1 MSETVDSKIR
11 DAIMEK
17 IIAVEGNNVC
27 FDCGSKAPKWSS
39 PYLGI
44 LICYECA
51 ARHRSYGTHI
61 SFVRSVNLDKWN
73 RRQLKSLEMTGNKYA
88 KSKFNEMGIPL
99 IGSVFDYNNPL
110 VLKYRAK
117 IEEMVKENLG
127 ENEFKV
133 KNDEENEGKKEK
145 KKGKKE
151 GKSKEKKEGNE
162 CENIGNKEEN
172 DGNKDKSNFKEVEDI
187 NDTESVPQKFEIKN
201 NVNVKEVKV
210 EKRAGKKNKIKKVDF
225 DFDFDSFNDVNFS
238 DFNKKENEE
247 GETAP
252 KKGKKKQAESDD
264 EDDDD
269 KEKKENEREN
279 RGGNGTKLSKEEISK
294 KFAGKKAVS
303 SEDYAALNDNGSQDK
318 AINDR
323 IKSFGKV
330 TSISSSDVYGTE
342 DDVYEGET
350 FGSKMKDFAI
360 NLTLSAAEKAKEWKN
375 KTNEIINSIQSKFT
389 GY

>member
-127 ENEFKV
+127 VDEFKV

-151 GKSKEKKEGNE
+151 GKSK
-162 CENIGNKEEN
+162 I
-172 DGNKDKSNFKEVEDI
+172 
-187 NDTESVPQKFEIKN
+187 
-201 NVNVKEVKV
+201 
-210 EKRAGKKNKIKKVDF
+210 
-225 DFDFDSFNDVNFS
+225 
-238 DFNKKENEE
+238 
-247 GETAP
+247 
-252 KKGKKKQAESDD
+252 
-264 EDDDD
+264 
-269 KEKKENEREN
+269 
-279 RGGNGTKLSKEEISK
+279 
-294 KFAGKKAVS
+294 VS
-303 SEDYAALNDNGSQDK
+303 
-318 AINDR
+318 
-323 IKSFGKV
+323 
-330 TSISSSDVYGTE
+330 
-342 DDVYEGET
+342 
-350 FGSKMKDFAI
+350 
-360 NLTLSAAEKAKEWKN
+360 
-375 KTNEIINSIQSKFT
+375 
-389 GY
+389 